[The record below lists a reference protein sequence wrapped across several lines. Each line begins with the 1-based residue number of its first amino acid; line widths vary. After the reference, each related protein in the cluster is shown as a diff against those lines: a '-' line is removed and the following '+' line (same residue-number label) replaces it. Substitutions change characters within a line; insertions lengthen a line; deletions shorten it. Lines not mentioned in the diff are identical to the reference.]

1 MIYEPAEDSCL
12 LEKYIKYY
20 AKKKK
25 VLDMGTGTGILA
37 REALKYT
44 DDVVASDIN
53 RECLKKLRNIRA
65 MHSDLFGNIKEKF
78 DLIIFNPP
86 YLPKD
91 KREDQESALSTSGG
105 KRGYEI
111 IERFI
116 NELKNHLKTDGKALI
131 VISSLTGK
139 RKVESIIRKNGLALK
154 ILEEVKLPFFEKLY
168 CYLIS

>member
-1 MIYEPAEDSCL
+1 MSIYYPREDSFL
-12 LEKYIKYY
+12 LLKAVKKY
-20 AKKKK
+20 AKGH
-25 VLDMGTGTGILA
+25 VLDLGTGSGILA
-37 REALKYT
+37 FEAARLKKVKS
-44 DDVVASDIN
+44 VVASDIN

-116 NELKNHLKTDGKALI
+116 NAAMPWEYILK
-131 VISSLTGK
+131 
-139 RKVESIIRKNGLALK
+139 
-154 ILEEVKLPFFEKLY
+154 Y
-168 CYLIS
+168 CLSMEDRIMPVR